1 MLFFVSNGFGIAHI
15 YMKTPTFFDRQFI
28 YCSSVPHSHS
38 KWQQLL
44 LLLLPLFPFLFF
56 LATNKIFTIRF
67 CETVSQQNIIY
78 IEYETKFFVDF
89 ASLSG
94 KSISKTLIRYQYIL
108 QRTLRTQS
116 TNKIHFSFFR
126 RSFLPFL
133 HHFAFR
139 CCVLLN
145 GVVIVVYSAVFH
157 QTTKHMQLS
166 KQ

>member
-38 KWQQLL
+38 KWQQL

-116 TNKIHFSFFR
+116 TNKIHFSFFS
-126 RSFLPFL
+126 SFL
-133 HHFAFR
+133 FAFSSSFR
-139 CCVLLN
+139 FSLLC
-145 GVVIVVYSAVFH
+145 IVEWCGDRR
-157 QTTKHMQLS
+157 L
-166 KQ
+166 